1 MVVIKCW
8 LSSLLLLLTSFLT
21 TGQDTQMKLKID
33 QNSNLNRTNEERLR
47 ERWTAFV
54 AEVNKELD
62 FDLNASS
69 PLHLSA
75 VENRDLYL
83 TCAFTKPLRRHQ
95 ISFLRLKDFSL
106 LYIGKN

>member
-1 MVVIKCW
+1 MMMW
-8 LSSLLLLLTSFLT
+8 FLLLAILNVLICLAGSSE
-21 TGQDTQMKLKID
+21 DKMKAID
-33 QNSNLNRTNEERLR
+33 NNEERLR

-54 AEVNKELD
+54 AEVNKELS

-69 PLHLSA
+69 PLHVSV

-83 TCAFTKPLRRHQ
+83 TCAFTKPLRRHR

-106 LYIGKN
+106 LYIGQASWIIS